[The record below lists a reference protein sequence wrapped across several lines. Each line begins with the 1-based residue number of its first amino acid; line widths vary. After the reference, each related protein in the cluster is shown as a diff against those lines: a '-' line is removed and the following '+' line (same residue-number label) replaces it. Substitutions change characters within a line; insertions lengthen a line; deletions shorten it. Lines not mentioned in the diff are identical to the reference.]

1 MPRDQAGD
9 RRRDGA
15 KDRIVLLDSLRGL
28 AILGILICNIPLAF
42 EPESVA
48 ESVPFWPHGQAP
60 ASLAVWW
67 ITQVF
72 FQQKFYTLFGMLF
85 GASVLLVGGEGGDR
99 DRTVMIVRR
108 LLALLVIGF
117 LHGLFLW
124 QGDVLSYYALI
135 GLVALLARGW
145 SPRWL
150 LTAGIVLHLVVNARK
165 LWRPLSR
172 AAMLDKPLPPEML
185 ARMAKDTQA
194 QTAAFGG
201 DFASSLTAN
210 AHGYWD
216 FFAGSWKWMPVWPMA
231 VLALMLMGM
240 GLFKTGLLKGQAS
253 PMVHKA
259 LVAVGVSAMVLVAA
273 VESFYLAVPS
283 HPMPLNGLAYWMQ
296 SVTAP
301 AVSLGYLG
309 LLALAANTKV
319 WRAIPAILAPVGQ
332 MAFTN
337 YLMQS
342 VIMTV
347 LSYGGRGPVLY
358 GKLDRPALAAIVVAI
373 WIAQI
378 LWSRWWLARFTMGP
392 LEWVWRLAYRGPAP
406 LRRTVRGDA

>member
-1 MPRDQAGD
+1 MP
-9 RRRDGA
+9 
-15 KDRIVLLDSLRGL
+15 KERIVLLDALRGL
-28 AILGILICNIPLAF
+28 AILGILLCNIPLAF
-42 EPESVA
+42 MPEGVA
-48 ESVPFWPHGQAP
+48 ESVPLWPLGQSP

-85 GASVLLVGGEGGDR
+85 GASILLIGGEGGDR
-99 DRTVMIVRR
+99 ARTVMITKR

-135 GLVALLARGW
+135 GLVVLLARSW

-150 LTAGIVLHLVVNARK
+150 LTAGIVLHLVVNGRK
-165 LWRPLSR
+165 LWRSLGR
-172 AAMLDKPLPPEML
+172 AATFDKPMPPEML
-185 ARMAKDTQA
+185 ARIAKDTPE
-194 QTAAFGG
+194 QTAAYSG
-201 DFASSLTAN
+201 DFASSLAQN

-216 FFAGSWKWMPVWPMA
+216 FFVGSWKWFPTWPLI
-231 VLALMLMGM
+231 VVALMLMGM
-240 GLFKTGLLKGQAS
+240 GLFKIGWLKGQAS
-253 PMVHKA
+253 PAVHRA
-259 LVAVGVSAMVLVAA
+259 LVAIGASAMVLVAA
-273 VESFYLAVPS
+273 VESLYLAVPS
-283 HPMPLNGLAYWMQ
+283 HPMLLGGLAYWMQ
-296 SVTAP
+296 SITAP

-309 LLALAANTKV
+309 LLALAANARV
-319 WRAIPAILAPVGQ
+319 WRAIPAVLAPVGQ

-342 VIMTV
+342 VVMTV

-358 GKLDRPALAAIVVAI
+358 GKLDRPALAGIVVAT

-378 LWSRWWLARFTMGP
+378 LWSHWWLKRFTMGP
-392 LEWVWRLAYRGPAP
+392 LKWVWRLAYRGRTP
-406 LRRTVRGDA
+406 LRIGKA

>member
-1 MPRDQAGD
+1 MPKDGTPD
-9 RRRDGA
+9 RT

-28 AILGILICNIPLAF
+28 AILGILLCNIPVAF

-67 ITQVF
+67 VTQVF

-99 DRTVMIVRR
+99 DRTTMIVKR
-108 LLALLVIGF
+108 LLALLAIGL
-117 LHGLFLW
+117 LHGLVIW
-124 QGDVLSYYALI
+124 QGDVLSFYAVVGLI
-135 GLVALLARGW
+135 VLLVRGW
-145 SPRWL
+145 SARRL
-150 LTAGIVLHLVVNARK
+150 LTTGIVLHLAIQGWE
-165 LWRPLSR
+165 LWRMLSR
-172 AAMLDKPLPPEML
+172 AARFDQPIPPDLAARIADKASAET
-185 ARMAKDTQA
+185 AR
-194 QTAAFGG
+194 FSG
-201 DFASSLTAN
+201 DFMSSLAQN

-216 FFAGSWKWMPVWPMA
+216 FVTGSWQWPPIWPLM

-240 GLFKTGLLKGQAS
+240 GLFKTGVLKGQLS
-253 PMVHKA
+253 PAAHKVLAAIGLSA
-259 LVAVGVSAMVLVAA
+259 LVLVAA
-273 VESFYLAVPS
+273 VLALYLAVPS
-283 HPMPLNGLAYWMQ
+283 HPQMLGRLARWMQ
-296 SVTAP
+296 ALTAP
-301 AVSLGYLG
+301 AVSLGYLA
-309 LLALAANTKV
+309 LLALASRSRV
-319 WRAIPAILAPVGQ
+319 WRAIPAVLAPAGQ

-358 GKLDRPALAAIVVAI
+358 GKLDRPALAGIVVAI

-378 LWSRWWLARFTMGP
+378 LWSRWWLKRFSMGP
-392 LEWVWRLAYRGPAP
+392 LEWLWRLAYRGPTP
-406 LRRTVRGDA
+406 LRKAAEA

>member
-1 MPRDQAGD
+1 MPNE
-9 RRRDGA
+9 
-15 KDRIVLLDSLRGL
+15 RIVLLDSLRGL
-28 AILGILICNIPLAF
+28 AILGIMICNIPLAF
-42 EPESVA
+42 MPEGVA
-48 ESVPFWPHGQAP
+48 ESVPLWPLGQSP

-85 GASVLLVGGEGGDR
+85 GASVLLVGGDGADR
-99 DRTVMIVRR
+99 DRTLMIVKR

-135 GLVALLARGW
+135 GLVVLLVRGW

-150 LTAGIVLHLVVNARK
+150 LTAGIVLHLLVNARK

-172 AAMLDKPLPPEML
+172 AAMFDKPMPPEML
-185 ARMAKDTQA
+185 ARIAKDTQA
-194 QTAAFGG
+194 QTSAYTG
-201 DFASSLTAN
+201 DFASSLAAN

-216 FFAGSWKWMPVWPMA
+216 FFVGSWKWMPVWPMA

-240 GLFKTGLLKGQAS
+240 SLFKTGLLKGQA
-253 PMVHKA
+253 PPAVHKA

-273 VESFYLAVPS
+273 VWSFYLAVPS
-283 HPMPLNGLAYWMQ
+283 HPMLLGGLAYWMQ
-296 SVTAP
+296 SITAP

-309 LLALAANTKV
+309 LLALAANTRG

-342 VIMTV
+342 LIMTA
-347 LSYGGRGPVLY
+347 LSYGGRGPTLY
-358 GKLDRPALAAIVVAI
+358 GKLDRPVLAGIVVVA
-373 WIAQI
+373 WIGQI
-378 LWSRWWLARFTMGP
+378 LWSHWWLKRFTMGP
-392 LEWVWRLAYRGPAP
+392 LEWVWRLAYRGRTP
-406 LRRTVRGDA
+406 LRRKPI